1 MNLKWIHYYQCCLN
15 EHHVDW
21 GSFLNRCNLLMYDE
35 LYLNRRGCSS
45 LGARRIQKGVWEVW
59 SQCGK
64 IRMGGDLLWN
74 GREKAT
80 TQEDNNS
87 QILAMISRAA
97 GMHTER
103 VRIVAVYWQK
113 TETIHQ
119 RVRKRRCWKKIGADW
134 ERIALWCVK
143 IRYWLRTC
151 WKNNLWGRLIVTKD
165 RDKKQPEAMA
175 QTDPDLFQRE
185 QCRAVLAS
193 QERDLSGNGPQQ
205 LEMTGIETTRKNS
218 LFLSWLA
225 KVRVEV
231 VKDQPK
237 SWGYSHRMSLP
248 GHRAPLELLPL
259 IVAHTAH
266 SSLPSISEAG
276 CLGLWRVYSTVRRA
290 KKKEEKMLSSTTDT
304 AQK

>member
-15 EHHVDW
+15 EHRVDW

-45 LGARRIQKGVWEVW
+45 LGARKIQKGVREVW
-59 SQCGK
+59 SQCEK

-74 GREKAT
+74 GRAKAT
-80 TQEDNNS
+80 AQEDNNN
-87 QILAMISRAA
+87 QILVTISRAA
-97 GMHTER
+97 GMHAER

-119 RVRKRRCWKKIGADW
+119 RVRKRRCWKKIGTDG

-165 RDKKQPEAMA
+165 RDKKQPEAM
-175 QTDPDLFQRE
+175 QNWSRLVSE
-185 QCRAVLAS
+185 GNKAS
-193 QERDLSGNGPQQ
+193 QERDLSGNDPQQ
-205 LEMTGIETTRKNS
+205 LGMRGTEITRNNS

-225 KVRVEV
+225 KVRTEI

-237 SWGYSHRMSLP
+237 SWGYSHRMSPP
-248 GHRAPLELLPL
+248 GHIAPLELLL
-259 IVAHTAH
+259 LTVAHAAH
-266 SSLPSISEAG
+266 SSLPSISKAG

-304 AQK
+304 SQK